1 MSLDNTV
8 DGLCLRDLALYFSH
22 NFLRCANGKT
32 PLKDIDVKNLN
43 VYGVYIKG
51 LIYYMYIHILKTD
64 HTTNITF
71 HFRVLQQCIK
81 HMYEVIQFYP
91 T

>member
-43 VYGVYIKG
+43 VGYTLKG
-51 LIYYMYIHILKTD
+51 
-64 HTTNITF
+64 
-71 HFRVLQQCIK
+71 
-81 HMYEVIQFYP
+81 
-91 T
+91 